1 MSKQT
6 MLAVLLIGLAGGAGA
21 ADFRPE
27 TMGVATLDRAP
38 GPNWVWANDF
48 TFGFMADG
56 RTYLLDVG
64 TGEFLGMLSTGSM
77 FLKLDIPADRKLVYN
92 AATYYERVVRGKRT
106 DVINIFDPQTLDFVG
121 EIPIPAKR
129 LTSIPTLINSGIT
142 NDQRFLLVYN
152 MTPAQSVSVIDLAE
166 RRFVGE
172 VITPGCGMTLPGERR
187 FRMLCADGS
196 LLSVEL
202 DAAGKEARRARSPR
216 FFDPQRDP
224 LTEKPVRIGDDW
236 WFVSF
241 EGMVQPMDLAGELPR
256 LPPSWSLLSDADRAD
271 GWRIG
276 GIELLGVHAKTRRL
290 YALMHQ
296 GGPDTHKDPGS
307 EVWVYDLGTRQRLQR
322 IALRDPATSILITQA
337 DEPLLVAV
345 LIGVPNVEVYSA
357 TTGQHQRTIGEIG
370 HTVALLQNY

>member
-1 MSKQT
+1 MSKNAI
-6 MLAVLLIGLAGGAGA
+6 LAVLLACWAGGASA
-21 ADFRPE
+21 AEFRPE

-38 GPNWVWANDF
+38 SPNWIWANDF

-77 FLKLDIPADRKLVYN
+77 FLKLDIPADRKVVYN

-106 DVINIFDPQTLDFVG
+106 DVINIFDPRTLDITG

-142 NDQRFLLVYN
+142 NDQRFMVLYN
-152 MTPAQSVSVIDLAE
+152 MTPAQSVTVVDLAN
-166 RRFVGE
+166 RRFASE
-172 VITPGCGMTLPGERR
+172 VITPGCAMTLPGERR
-187 FRMLCADGS
+187 FRMLCADGT

-202 DAAGKEARRARSPR
+202 DADGREASRARSAPFFEPR
-216 FFDPQRDP
+216 KDP

-241 EGMVQPMDLAGELPR
+241 EGMIQPLDLAAEAPHVLPA
-256 LPPSWSLLSDADRAD
+256 WSLLGDADRAE

-276 GIELLGVHAKTRRL
+276 GIELLGVHEKSRRL
-290 YALMHQ
+290 YVLMHQ
-296 GGPDTHKDPGS
+296 GGPDTHKDPGT
-307 EVWVYDLGTRQRLQR
+307 EVWVFDVATKKRVQR

-370 HTVALLQNY
+370 NTVAFLQNY